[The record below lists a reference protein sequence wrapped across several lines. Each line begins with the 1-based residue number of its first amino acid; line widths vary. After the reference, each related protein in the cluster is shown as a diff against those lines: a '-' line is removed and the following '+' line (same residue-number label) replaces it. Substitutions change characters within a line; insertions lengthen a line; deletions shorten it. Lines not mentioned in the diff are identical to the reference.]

1 MKIIKIF
8 LASSFEDLKEDRPE
22 AGDYNRHGFEAAE

>member
-8 LASSFEDLKEDRPE
+8 LAK
-22 AGDYNRHGFEAAE
+22 